1 MKQNVVNT
9 TRTASGECFEYKIF
23 ENKFVL
29 SVNAI
34 APAIPKQ
41 HLSKDAVNVPRK
53 IGSLKYSL
61 TILFF
66 SLFYELLQ
74 LIISSG
80 THIC

>member
-9 TRTASGECFEYKIF
+9 TRTASDDYFEYRIF
-23 ENKFVL
+23 ENRFVL

-41 HLSKDAVNVPRK
+41 HLIRDAENIPRK

-61 TILFF
+61 TILSF
-66 SLFYELLQ
+66 
-74 LIISSG
+74 
-80 THIC
+80 